1 MVVLNVSV
9 SDTGQRGLIQ
19 ANREVTK
26 GKGSSFMLYRH
37 IPRLGVIP
45 SPVPDGGLLLKPWI
59 RINGGLEETIDLTK
73 V

>member
-1 MVVLNVSV
+1 
-9 SDTGQRGLIQ
+9 
-19 ANREVTK
+19 
-26 GKGSSFMLYRH
+26 MLYRH